1 MAKIIELSAEET
13 INISELVNQR
23 IGDIPVEEEKGD
35 DE

>member
-13 INISELVNQR
+13 INISELVNQC